1 MSEETKV
8 MTNEA
13 EETKEAPATDKPKAM
28 KKAPALKLSDI
39 SKGVLTLS
47 VPIRARSKDITEL
60 NYDFSKLTG
69 WEYAEAMDSDGAARN
84 VFVTTRKQAIS
95 LFAAAVAKATEDVD
109 AVDVKTQLSLQDAQ
123 SASVIATLFLNK
135 AAQEAG
141 KNTYGV

>member
-1 MSEETKV
+1 MSEEIKTTATK
-8 MTNEA
+8 TEESETANEQKQ
-13 EETKEAPATDKPKAM
+13 EKKPAS
-28 KKAPALKLSDI
+28 LKLSDI
-39 SKGVLTLS
+39 SKGVLTLAT
-47 VPIRARSKDITEL
+47 PIRARSKDVTEL
-60 NYDFSKLTG
+60 HYDFSKLTG